1 MAVKKVSLS
10 DIAKSLGVSKTLV
23 SMVLNN
29 HADEKG
35 ISKATQKRV
44 WEKIKEFNYKPNMM
58 ARGLRLGRSN
68 TIGLIVSDISN
79 PFYAK
84 IARHIENVIEPKGFN
99 IMICSTDEDVEK
111 EVRLIKMLRDRQ
123 TDGLIISTSQRS
135 SKEIK
140 ILLDEKYPFVLID
153 RVLPD
158 IKTNSVI
165 VDNFKGSY
173 HAVNHMLQQ
182 GYKNIAAFAVTPTYV
197 STINDRVEGY
207 LRAIKDF
214 GLTYGRAYLKE
225 IPYSSVKSAVK
236 KELTV
241 LLNSKEKVDAIF
253 AVNNNIAIA
262 CLECLN
268 DMKARIPEDL
278 AFVCFDDLEVFKF
291 GRPSI
296 TAISQPI
303 EEIAK
308 SAVEILLEN
317 IKNKENRQEFS
328 QVKLPTT
335 LIVRRSTV
343 N

>member
-1 MAVKKVSLS
+1 MIGKKISLS

-35 ISKATQKRV
+35 ISKVTQKRV
-44 WEKIKEFNYKPNMM
+44 WEKIKEYNYKPNMM

-79 PFYAK
+79 PFYSK
-84 IARHIENVIEPKGFN
+84 IARYIENFVEPKGYN

-111 EVRLIKMLRDRQ
+111 EIRLIKMLRDRQ
-123 TDGLIISTSQRS
+123 TDGLIISTSQKS
-135 SKEIK
+135 SKEIR

-153 RVLPD
+153 RVMPD
-158 IKTNSVI
+158 VKTNSVI
-165 VDNFKGSY
+165 VDNFKGSH
-173 HAVNHMLQQ
+173 HAVTHMLQQ
-182 GYKNIAAFAVTPTYV
+182 GYKKIAAFAVSPSYV
-197 STINDRVEGY
+197 STINDRIEGY

-214 GLTYGRAYLKE
+214 GLTYGKAYLKE
-225 IPYSSVKSAVK
+225 IPFTNVKETVR
-236 KELTV
+236 KELSA
-241 LLNSKEKVDAIF
+241 LLNSKDKVNALF
-253 AVNNNIAIA
+253 AVNNNIAVA

-268 DMKARIPEDL
+268 DMKVRIPEDI
-278 AFVCFDDLEVFKF
+278 AFVCFDDLDVFKF

-303 EEIAK
+303 EEICKNA
-308 SAVEILLEN
+308 ADILLEN
-317 IKNKENRQEFS
+317 IKNKDDRVELS